1 MILIGQIALGAFIAL
16 ISAEI
21 ANIFLGRWLV
31 GRWMERIDEGFKT
44 TSSDPSDSNAAGS
57 TSRTVVYAFGS
68 GSRGPRTRRKAREWE
83 WDA

>member
-16 ISAEI
+16 ITAEV

-44 TSSDPSDSNAAGS
+44 TSSGPGDAGS

-68 GSRGPRTRRKAREWE
+68 GPRTRRKAREWE